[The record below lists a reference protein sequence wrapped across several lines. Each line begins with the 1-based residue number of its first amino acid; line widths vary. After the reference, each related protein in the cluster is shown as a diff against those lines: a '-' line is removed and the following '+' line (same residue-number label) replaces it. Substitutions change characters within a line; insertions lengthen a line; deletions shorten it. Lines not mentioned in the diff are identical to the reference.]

1 MKHGIATEVA
11 GGTRTPGSAS
21 SINRPE
27 YLRLPRAG
35 TRCPVT
41 GLTRTALNE
50 LILPTAA
57 NGYRPPVRS
66 FSLKRPG
73 QIRGVRLIS
82 LADLVR
88 HIEANRG

>member
-1 MKHGIATEVA
+1 MKHGATTDA
-11 GGTRTPGSAS
+11 GTKRQGAERFSKAS
-21 SINRPE
+21 PPE
-27 YLRLPRAG
+27 YIRLPRAG

-50 LILPTAA
+50 LVLPTAA
-57 NGYRPPVRS
+57 NDYRPAVRS
-66 FSLKRPG
+66 FSLRRPG

-88 HIEANRG
+88 HIEANGE

>member
-1 MKHGIATEVA
+1 MNNGATTEA
-11 GGTRTPGSAS
+11 EARQEEAQRFGNAS
-21 SINRPE
+21 HPQ

-66 FSLKRPG
+66 YSLRRPG
-73 QIRGVRLIS
+73 QIRGIRLIS
-82 LADLVR
+82 LPDLVR
-88 HIEANRG
+88 HIEETGK

>member
-1 MKHGIATEVA
+1 MTNALRNESSAGQVVA
-11 GGTRTPGSAS
+11 DS
-21 SINRPE
+21 STVTMPA

-57 NGYRPPVRS
+57 NDYRPPVRS
-66 FSLKRPG
+66 FSLRGRG

-82 LADLVR
+82 LPDLVR
-88 HIEANRG
+88 HIEETGK

>member
-1 MKHGIATEVA
+1 MKHGATTDA
-11 GGTRTPGSAS
+11 GTKRQGAERFSKAS
-21 SINRPE
+21 PPE
-27 YLRLPRAG
+27 YIRLPRAG

-66 FSLKRPG
+66 YSLKRSG
-73 QIRGVRLIS
+73 QIRGIRLIS
-82 LADLVR
+82 LPDLVR
-88 HIEANRG
+88 HIEETGK

>member
-1 MKHGIATEVA
+1 MGNVPRNESTAGQVVA
-11 GGTRTPGSAS
+11 ES
-21 SINRPE
+21 SSVTMPA

-50 LILPTAA
+50 LILPTTA

-66 FSLKRPG
+66 YSLRRPG
-73 QIRGVRLIS
+73 QIRGIRLIS
-82 LADLVR
+82 LPDLVR
-88 HIEANRG
+88 HIEETGK

>member
-1 MKHGIATEVA
+1 MKNGATTEA
-11 GGTRTPGSAS
+11 GTRQEGAEKFSKAS
-21 SINRPE
+21 RPQ

-66 FSLKRPG
+66 YSLKRPG
-73 QIRGVRLIS
+73 QIRGIRLIS
-82 LADLVR
+82 LPDLVR
-88 HIEANRG
+88 HIEETGK